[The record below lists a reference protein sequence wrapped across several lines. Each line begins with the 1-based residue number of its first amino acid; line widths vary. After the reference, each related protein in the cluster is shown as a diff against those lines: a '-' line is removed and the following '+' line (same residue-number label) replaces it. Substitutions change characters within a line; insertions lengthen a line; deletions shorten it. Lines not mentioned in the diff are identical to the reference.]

1 MKKTLFLFLT
11 VAAIALSGC
20 GNKDTEGETK
30 PVAKNVSCKEI
41 LETVLDEA
49 EGINTDST
57 LFYDD
62 EKYEEFFEY
71 LYNTSPDRAKD
82 GAYGYAS
89 EAVADEITII
99 YATEKDDVE
108 VIENHLE
115 ERIERR
121 AMDFEGYKPE
131 EVEKLYNAVIDTN
144 GQYVF
149 MVVSENPQD
158 IIDLINDTIEEKEE

>member
-1 MKKTLFLFLT
+1 MKKSLFLFLA
-11 VAAIALSGC
+11 VAAIGLCGC
-20 GNKDTEGETK
+20 GNKETEEKTNEE
-30 PVAKNVSCKEI
+30 AKNVSCKEI
-41 LETVLDEA
+41 LETVLSDA

-71 LYNTSPDRAKD
+71 LYNTSPDRAQD

-89 EAVADEITII
+89 QAVADEVTII

-108 VIENHLE
+108 VIENHLN
-115 ERIERR
+115 ERIDRR

-149 MVVSENPQD
+149 MVVSDNPQD